1 MSVLERALRE
11 RSLMTSHTRVGR
23 GSKIVPKEGRYR
35 VGQGKKRGTSLI
47 NVPFLE
53 CALFESAFLECALLE
68 I

>member
-1 MSVLERALRE
+1 MTLHGTVFRE
-11 RSLMTSHTRVGR
+11 RSLLMSHTRVGR
-23 GSKIVPKEGRYR
+23 GSKIVPKEGHY
-35 VGQGKKRGTSLI
+35 RGTSLI